1 MRRNGLSKYD
11 APLRIQYDW
20 GDDAFKK
27 GGRFVTIRGKRIFL
41 ESRPNLH
48 VSGSVDGMLLTMRIW
63 RRVSTMGLEA
73 DAKRWMEKKKMSGI
87 TATEYQIRAAET
99 AIFPK
104 EKALEY
110 LTLGLTGEAG
120 EIANKVKKLIRDGAD
135 VEGYN
140 DKLNQIGAE
149 LGDVLWYC
157 AMIAKEVD
165 MNLGSVMEN
174 NLIKLA
180 DRKARRV
187 LQGDGDNR

>member
-1 MRRNGLSKYD
+1 
-11 APLRIQYDW
+11 
-20 GDDAFKK
+20 
-27 GGRFVTIRGKRIFL
+27 
-41 ESRPNLH
+41 
-48 VSGSVDGMLLTMRIW
+48 
-63 RRVSTMGLEA
+63 MGLEA
-73 DAKRWMEKKKMSGI
+73 DAKRWMEKRQMSGI

>member
-1 MRRNGLSKYD
+1 
-11 APLRIQYDW
+11 
-20 GDDAFKK
+20 
-27 GGRFVTIRGKRIFL
+27 
-41 ESRPNLH
+41 
-48 VSGSVDGMLLTMRIW
+48 
-63 RRVSTMGLEA
+63 MGLKE
-73 DAKRWMEKKKMSGI
+73 DAKLWMERKNMSNI
-87 TATEYQIRAAET
+87 TATEYQQKAAET

-120 EIANKVKKLIRDGAD
+120 EIANEVKKLIRDGAD

-165 MNLGSVMEN
+165 MNLGGVMES
-174 NLIKLA
+174 NLNKLA
-180 DRKARRV
+180 DRKARNR

>member
-1 MRRNGLSKYD
+1 MN
-11 APLRIQYDW
+11 
-20 GDDAFKK
+20 
-27 GGRFVTIRGKRIFL
+27 L
-41 ESRPNLH
+41 EN
-48 VSGSVDGMLLTMRIW
+48 
-63 RRVSTMGLEA
+63 EA
-73 DAKRWMEKKKMSGI
+73 KQWMKERKSMSGI

-135 VEGYN
+135 VEGYQER
-140 DKLNQIGAE
+140 LSQISAE

-157 AMIAKEVD
+157 AMLANEVD
-165 MNLGSVMEN
+165 TNLGSVMEG
-174 NLIKLA
+174 NLSKLA
-180 DRKARRV
+180 DRKARNR

>member
-1 MRRNGLSKYD
+1 
-11 APLRIQYDW
+11 
-20 GDDAFKK
+20 
-27 GGRFVTIRGKRIFL
+27 
-41 ESRPNLH
+41 
-48 VSGSVDGMLLTMRIW
+48 
-63 RRVSTMGLEA
+63 MGLEA
-73 DAKRWMEKKKMSGI
+73 DAKRWMEKRQMSGI

-110 LTLGLTGEAG
+110 LTLGLTGESG

-165 MNLGSVMEN
+165 INLGSVMEN
-174 NLIKLA
+174 NLSKLA
-180 DRKARRV
+180 DRKARNR